1 MAYCTGYLYS
11 TVLYPGTGTCELRVK
26 LDPNPCTMSS
36 SSLLERVFTSIRS
49 GSAPDPNGG
58 AMVPPEAAAQV
69 QPWLAVSE
77 QLAAA
82 AAALPAASKQNLMIL
97 ANIGVQYARLQA
109 SLGVFFFYR
118 IFSSSSSSSS
128 SLLLLLVLYLVGRLL
143 PPLFLCCPFF
153 LSLFVFFRLLPPLLC
168 LLLLAE
174 R

>member
-1 MAYCTGYLYS
+1 
-11 TVLYPGTGTCELRVK
+11 
-26 LDPNPCTMSS
+26 
-36 SSLLERVFTSIRS
+36 
-49 GSAPDPNGG
+49 
-58 AMVPPEAAAQV
+58 MVPPEAAAQV

-128 SLLLLLVLYLVGRLL
+128 LLLLLVLYLVGRLL

>member
-1 MAYCTGYLYS
+1 
-11 TVLYPGTGTCELRVK
+11 
-26 LDPNPCTMSS
+26 
-36 SSLLERVFTSIRS
+36 
-49 GSAPDPNGG
+49 
-58 AMVPPEAAAQV
+58 MVPPEAAAQV

-118 IFSSSSSSSS
+118 IFSSSSSSS
-128 SLLLLLVLYLVGRLL
+128 LLLLLVLYLVGRLL